1 MTTAAAG
8 LSDRWQSPFRRI
20 GATAVLS
27 VVALG
32 LLTTTLATHLFSEQE
47 QDQATRR
54 ARAIAAA
61 AAGAF
66 RDEPLERNSATARRI
81 LQSIVDADQDIA
93 LIAILDRHRAP
104 VLTYGDSDATAAKGA
119 EFILPIAT
127 RQGNPSAGD
136 SGFAR
141 VIVSTGGEN
150 RYWLTQLLWTLATCI
165 LAAAILWT
173 GLRRLRTRADET
185 LALAQSLD
193 DQMVRTRDARSFN
206 EFVELKRL
214 LEQFARDKAALGIR
228 AARNVELQSQDL
240 HAAMADAVKGERAKE
255 RLLHNAEE
263 MVERERERIALEIH
277 DTLNATV
284 LSIRLYA
291 ETIEATAAGDGLEE
305 VRHCAGQIREL
316 ASEFYAS
323 ARTIVR
329 ELRPETLDTLGF
341 NFAIADFVRTLNLSA
356 EGCRFEF
363 QGSPD
368 LSEPPRALAIA
379 LYRAVQEAL
388 TNVVKHAQA
397 TSATVNV
404 QPAPP
409 PHHVRIVVHDNGIGL
424 RGQSEAKDGRGGLG
438 LIGMRERLQ
447 RVGGSLSLTSAE
459 HGTCITM
466 LA

>member
-1 MTTAAAG
+1 MTTATVGPA
-8 LSDRWQSPFRRI
+8 DRWQSPFRKV
-20 GATAVLS
+20 GVTAVLGIA
-27 VVALG
+27 ALG
-32 LLTTTLATHLFSEQE
+32 LFTTFLARHLLTEQA

-54 ARAIAAA
+54 AHTIAAA

-66 RDEPLERNSATARRI
+66 RDEPLERNSANARKI

-104 VLTYGDSDATAAKGA
+104 VLTYGDSDATAAMGA
-119 EFILPIAT
+119 EFTLPIST
-127 RQGNPSAGD
+127 RPGNPAAGD

-141 VIVSTGGEN
+141 VIVLTDSEDS
-150 RYWLTQLLWTLATCI
+150 YWLSLLIWSLGACIAVAT
-165 LAAAILWT
+165 ILWT
-173 GLRRLRTRADET
+173 GLRRLRSSADEV
-185 LALAQSLD
+185 LELAQGLD
-193 DQMVRTRDARSFN
+193 DQRLRQHEARSHN

-214 LEQFARDKAALGIR
+214 LLQFAKDKAELGAR

-240 HAAMADAVKGERAKE
+240 HAAMADAVKGERAKD

-291 ETIEATAAGDGLEE
+291 EAIEATATGESDAE

-316 ASEFYAS
+316 SAEFYDN

-329 ELRPETLDTLGF
+329 ELRPESLDTLGF
-341 NFAIADFVRTLNLSA
+341 KFAIADFVRTLNLSA
-356 EGCRFEF
+356 QGCRFEF
-363 QGSPD
+363 QGDPE
-368 LSEPPRALAIA
+368 LPEPPRALAIA

-397 TSATVNV
+397 TSATISI

-424 RGQSEAKDGRGGLG
+424 RGQSEAKVERGGLG

>member
-1 MTTAAAG
+1 MTAAAV
-8 LSDRWQSPFRRI
+8 RWVDQWRSPFCKVAI
-20 GATAVLS
+20 TAVLS

-32 LLTTTLATHLFSEQE
+32 LFTALLARHLLVEQE
-47 QDQATRR
+47 QNQATRR
-54 ARAIAAA
+54 AHTIAAA

-66 RDEPLERNSATARRI
+66 RDEPLERNSAAARKI

-104 VLTYGDSDATAAKGA
+104 VLTYGDSDATAARGA
-119 EFILPIAT
+119 EIILSIAP
-127 RQGNPSAGD
+127 RFANPSASD

-141 VIVSTGGEN
+141 VIVSMGGED
-150 RYWLTQLLWTLATCI
+150 RYGLPLLTLS
-165 LAAAILWT
+165 LAACALAASIVWAA
-173 GLRRLRTRADET
+173 LRRLRMRADET
-185 LALAQSLD
+185 LEVARALD
-193 DQMVRTRDARSFN
+193 DQKVRQLGPRSFN

-214 LEQFARDKAALGIR
+214 LQQFAKDKAALEVR

-291 ETIEATAAGDGLEE
+291 EAIEATATGDSEAE

-316 ASEFYAS
+316 SSEFYDN
-323 ARTIVR
+323 ARAIVR

-341 NFAIADFVRTLNLSA
+341 SFAIADFVRTLNLSTQ
-356 EGCRFEF
+356 GCRFEF
-363 QGSPD
+363 QGDPN
-368 LSEPPRALAIA
+368 LPEPPRALAIA

-397 TSATVNV
+397 TSATVSV
-404 QPAPP
+404 QTAPP
-409 PHHVRIVVHDNGIGL
+409 PHHIRIVVHDNGIGL
-424 RGQSEAKDGRGGLG
+424 RGQSEAKDDRGGLG